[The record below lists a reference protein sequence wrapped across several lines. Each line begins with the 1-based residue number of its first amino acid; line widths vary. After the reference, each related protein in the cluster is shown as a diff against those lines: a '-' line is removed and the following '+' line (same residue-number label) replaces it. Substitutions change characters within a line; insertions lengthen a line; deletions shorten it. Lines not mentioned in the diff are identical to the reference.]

1 MGKYIRL
8 YRAEFSNFFAF
19 FLTAILITVLH
30 VLLHSVRV
38 LGMDT
43 SIFYMDE
50 KYTLAAFFCSVVA
63 FLVGYLALTN
73 YSSFNSKVKKITN
86 TLFGLFFIVL
96 ALDEY
101 FEVHEYANTLFKAA
115 FNQHGLLTTLSNVS
129 WIFPLLIIIIAI
141 FIMIIA
147 KIKFAAKA
155 VRTPLIIGASCFV
168 FILIFE
174 LLGSVTYGQHI
185 YLYFVAI
192 EEGFEMISL
201 SLFLLAILI
210 EQSVLQKTVH
220 QVVK

>member
-1 MGKYIRL
+1 MEKYIRL
-8 YRAEFSNFFAF
+8 YRAEFKSFLFF

-30 VLLHSVRV
+30 LLLHSVRV

-50 KYTLAAFFCSVVA
+50 KYTLAAFYCSVTA
-63 FLVGYLALTN
+63 FLVGYLALTA
-73 YSSFNSKVKKITN
+73 SFSFNSKAKKITN

-115 FNQHGLLTTLSNVS
+115 FNQHGLVTTLSNAS

-147 KIKFAAKA
+147 KIKFADKA
-155 VRTPLIIGASCFV
+155 VKTPLIIGALCFV

-174 LLGSVTYGQHI
+174 LIGSATYGQHI

-192 EEGFEMISL
+192 EEGFEMVSL

-210 EQSVLQKTVH
+210 EQPAHPKTSH